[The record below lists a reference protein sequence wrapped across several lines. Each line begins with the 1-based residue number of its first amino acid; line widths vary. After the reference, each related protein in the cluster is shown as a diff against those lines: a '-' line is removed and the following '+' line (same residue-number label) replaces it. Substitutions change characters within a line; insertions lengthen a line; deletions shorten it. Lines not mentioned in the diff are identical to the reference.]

1 MNILIQRFNLS
12 NNENRRNKIIN
23 AFFSF
28 FEINIIICVFIFVI
42 NKNNK
47 SNKGTQHLDNKYKNI
62 NEHRLL
68 NINDYGAI
76 SRFYIGNLLNYM
88 NMTRDIEIN
97 DKYYSNYKNNSLS
110 NFNNEEYQLNFLL
123 DMTIYDHYTG
133 KIENIYYN
141 KTNTNIYKKLKNS
154 TILKFIPDENN
165 KINIRLI
172 KTKNTFN
179 KQKFLVIDL
188 NNYINNIRYILYA
201 NISEL
206 NYKNDIENKRFII
219 KGLFSGILF
228 DGQINNKINLSTFA
242 ELEFKTG
249 TIHLNGINGN
259 RTNISNI
266 NPSGFSL
273 LLLIPDYGLNLKI
286 NSTIEIFLNSH
297 QIKFYKIYDKNEL
310 RITFFIIVFL
320 ITNAI
325 GVRCLIKNIKRKESL
340 VSAISL
346 ESFTPNFICHYYSSL
361 LYIMLFFFTYNKFGK
376 LLYTI
381 AAIFSIINFIF
392 YDYAFIN
399 LFWKLKRRRLSC
411 FQSFKLRLRVFI
423 LNSSFII
430 LFYLFS
436 IRKASINLI
445 YFYLSFMIWTP
456 QILHN
461 IINNNRYIY
470 PFFYIFFSTFDKLFY
485 LFLFNKME
493 NHSIRNINKYII
505 IISIIYISSCIIILY
520 LQTFLGP
527 RFMLPSACYKKEISI
542 YISNKELLKD
552 KSKSKLHNEI
562 CIICLAKILDIA
574 NKKEKNDNN
583 TTNNENENENKNNIP
598 KNSDNKIETNIDNNI
613 SITTSRIDL
622 VSSENNQSDSNN
634 ISNIR
639 QSLRIIRNLTKLFI
653 KTLKKIGSNLKD
665 ILSNGLFNFYIKRGN
680 LKNKEIMLLPCGHIY
695 HSICLNE
702 WLDRKR
708 ICPICSKS
716 IPEI

>member
-1 MNILIQRFNLS
+1 MNILIQRLNLA

-47 SNKGTQHLDNKYKNI
+47 SNKEIQHLNNKYKNI

-68 NINDYGAI
+68 NINDYGSI

-88 NMTRDIEIN
+88 NMTTDIEIN

-141 KTNTNIYKKLKNS
+141 KTNTNIYTKLKNS

-206 NYKNDIENKRFII
+206 NYKNDIANKRFII

-634 ISNIR
+634 ISNIS

>member
-634 ISNIR
+634 ISNIS

>member
-1 MNILIQRFNLS
+1 MNILIQRLNLA

-23 AFFSF
+23 AFFYF
-28 FEINIIICVFIFVI
+28 FEINIIICVFICVI

-47 SNKGTQHLDNKYKNI
+47 SNKGTQHLNNKYKNI

-68 NINDYGAI
+68 NINDYGSI

-141 KTNTNIYKKLKNS
+141 KTNTNIDAKLKNS
-154 TILKFIPDENN
+154 TILKFIPDEDN

-172 KTKNTFN
+172 KTKDTFN
-179 KQKFLVIDL
+179 RQKFLVIDL

-201 NISEL
+201 KISEL
-206 NYKNDIENKRFII
+206 NYKNDIANKRFII

-228 DGQINNKINLSTFA
+228 DGQINNKINLSTFV

-286 NSTIEIFLNSH
+286 NSTIEIFLNAH

-310 RITFFIIVFL
+310 RITILIIVFL
-320 ITNAI
+320 ITNTI

-436 IRKASINLI
+436 IRKVSINLI

-470 PFFYIFFSTFDKLFY
+470 PLFYIFFSTFDKLFY

-493 NHSIRNINKYII
+493 NHNMRNINKYII
-505 IISIIYISSCIIILY
+505 IISTLYISSCIIILY

-583 TTNNENENENKNNIP
+583 TTDNENENKNNIP
-598 KNSDNKIETNIDNNI
+598 KNSDNKIETNIDNNN

-622 VSSENNQSDSNN
+622 VSSENNQTDSNN
-634 ISNIR
+634 ISNTS
-639 QSLRIIRNLTKLFI
+639 QSLRIIRNLIKLFI
-653 KTLKKIGSNLKD
+653 KTLKKIGFNLKD
-665 ILSNGLFNFYIKRGN
+665 ILSEGLFSFYIKRGN

>member
-634 ISNIR
+634 ISNIS

-708 ICPICSKS
+708 ICPLCSKS

>member
-1 MNILIQRFNLS
+1 MNILIRRLNLA

-206 NYKNDIENKRFII
+206 NYKNDIANKRFII

-634 ISNIR
+634 ISNIS

>member
-1 MNILIQRFNLS
+1 MNILIQRLNLA

-28 FEINIIICVFIFVI
+28 FEINIIICVFICVI

-47 SNKGTQHLDNKYKNI
+47 SNKGTQHLNNKYKNI

-68 NINDYGAI
+68 NINDYGSI

-141 KTNTNIYKKLKNS
+141 KTNTNIDAKLKNS
-154 TILKFIPDENN
+154 TILKFIPDEDN

-172 KTKNTFN
+172 KTKDTFN
-179 KQKFLVIDL
+179 RQKFLVIDL

-201 NISEL
+201 KISEL
-206 NYKNDIENKRFII
+206 NYKNDIANKRFII

-228 DGQINNKINLSTFA
+228 DGQINNKINLSTFV

-286 NSTIEIFLNSH
+286 NSTIEIFLNAH

-310 RITFFIIVFL
+310 RITILIIVFL
-320 ITNAI
+320 ITNTI

-436 IRKASINLI
+436 ISKVSINLI

-470 PFFYIFFSTFDKLFY
+470 PLFYIFFSTFDKLFY

-493 NHSIRNINKYII
+493 NHNMRNINKYII
-505 IISIIYISSCIIILY
+505 IISTLYISSCIIILY

-583 TTNNENENENKNNIP
+583 TTDNENENKNNIP
-598 KNSDNKIETNIDNNI
+598 KNSDNKIETNIDNNN

-622 VSSENNQSDSNN
+622 VSSENNQTDSNN
-634 ISNIR
+634 ISNTS
-639 QSLRIIRNLTKLFI
+639 QSLRIIRNLIKLFI
-653 KTLKKIGSNLKD
+653 KTLKKIGFNLKD
-665 ILSNGLFNFYIKRGN
+665 ILSEGLFSFYIKRGN